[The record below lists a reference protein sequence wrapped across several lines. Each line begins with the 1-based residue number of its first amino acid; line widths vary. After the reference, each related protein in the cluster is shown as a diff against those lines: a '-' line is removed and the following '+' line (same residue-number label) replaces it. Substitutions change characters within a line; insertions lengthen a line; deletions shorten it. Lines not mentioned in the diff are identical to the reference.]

1 MINTS
6 ISFRQL
12 SNLLDIHFKIRSK
25 DAVWLHGR
33 IGIGKT
39 QFAEQW
45 AKKHNLFFIPLI
57 GPQKGVEDISGLPW
71 PKEGD
76 KKVSMLSPEFF
87 IYEDEELPEGYDG
100 VLLFFD
106 ELDKTATPVQNAFLN
121 IIQDKAN
128 NGRKLHPN
136 TFILAAGNKTSDKSF
151 SSRVSMA
158 LRNRFCHYDLEPVL
172 EDWINDY
179 ALPANVP
186 SQLTAYLLFQE
197 KWFNSVNF
205 ARVEQGTDHN
215 FPTPRS
221 IASLGEFIKTGGGV
235 NKAHLA
241 SYRGYVGTA
250 FASEFLDFCEYHDKM
265 PDIEMIFT
273 SPEKVDIPPQK
284 EVLYSLSTA
293 LFMKATDKNVDAIFT
308 YMQRMPHEFVMMLGR
323 LLKDKSMDWLMKP
336 SATPILKIMSEYN
349 GRRF

>member
-12 SNLLDIHFKIRSK
+12 SNLLDIHYKIRSK

-57 GPQKGVEDISGLPW
+57 GPQKNVEDISGLPY
-71 PKEGD
+71 PRAD
-76 KKVSMLSPEFF
+76 TKKVSMMSPEFF
-87 IYEDEELPEGYDG
+87 IYEDEELPVGYDG

-106 ELDKTATPVQNAFLN
+106 ELEKTIPPVQNAFLN

-158 LRNRFCHYDLEPVL
+158 LRNRFCHYDVEPVL
-172 EDWINDY
+172 QEWISDF
-179 ALPANVP
+179 ALPSSVP

-197 KWFNSVNF
+197 KWFNTVDF
-205 ARVEQGTDHN
+205 ARIEQGTDHN

-221 IASLGEFIKTGGGV
+221 IASLGEFIKTAGNV
-235 NKAHLA
+235 DKSHMA
-241 SYRGYVGTA
+241 SYRGYVGSA
-250 FASEFLDFCEYHDKM
+250 FASEFLDFCEYHDQM
-265 PDIEMIFT
+265 PNIDLIFS
-273 SPEKVDIPPQK
+273 SPEKAEIPVQK
-284 EVLYSLSTA
+284 EILYSLSSA
-293 LFMKATDKNVDAIFT
+293 LFMRATDENVDAIFK
-308 YMQRMPHEFVMMLGR
+308 YMKRMPHEFIMLLGR
-323 LLKDKSMDWLMKP
+323 LLKDKSMDWLMKE
-336 SATPILKIMSEYN
+336 SAQPILKIMSEYN
-349 GRRF
+349 GKRF